1 MRKLRNEAGESLDML
16 LDALC
21 NVFGSLI
28 LISCLLVLMTNGPAA
43 TDGGALAM
51 TGEMQTLLERRLQ
64 AAEQELK
71 GLKKLKQ
78 KQATGGDAKLAALA
92 AELEALRKTQER
104 LRADKSAL
112 AAADEKPA
120 TGDPTAEIERLRRE
134 IRALEEKIAN
144 AEVMELAGNETEKDL
159 LKRIARI
166 RDQLKNT
173 APTAEE
179 HVRFPK
185 EKDVTK
191 SPMNMILKYGEIF
204 PLTGTDG
211 RPFPGITREQK
222 EGEEGFA
229 ARPNQSS
236 GWRPARNLTQL
247 REILAAARREGWYV
261 SLYVYPDSF
270 EVFRALREQILETG
284 LDYGFEVLP
293 EHYTMTFGPKGT
305 SPKPL

>member
-43 TDGGALAM
+43 TEGGALVTNAD
-51 TGEMQTLLERRLQ
+51 EQTLLERRLQ

-71 GLKKLKQ
+71 GLKKLKL
-78 KQATGGDAKLAALA
+78 KQATGSDAILAALA

-104 LRADKSAL
+104 LRADKSAV
-112 AAADEKPA
+112 AEADAKPA
-120 TGDPTAEIERLRRE
+120 TGDPTAEIDRLRRE

-144 AEVMELAGNETEKDL
+144 AEVMESAGDATEKDL
-159 LKRIARI
+159 QNRIARI
-166 RDQLKNT
+166 KDQLKNT
-173 APTAEE
+173 VPTAEE
-179 HVRFPK
+179 QVRFPK
-185 EKDVTK
+185 EKNITK
-191 SPMNMILKYGEIF
+191 TPVNMILKYGEIF
-204 PLTGTDG
+204 PLTGMDG
-211 RPFPGITREQK
+211 QPFPGITREQK

-236 GWRPARNLTQL
+236 GWRPVRNLTQL
-247 REILAAARREGWYV
+247 REVLAAARREGWYM

-284 LDYGFEVLP
+284 VDYGFEVLP